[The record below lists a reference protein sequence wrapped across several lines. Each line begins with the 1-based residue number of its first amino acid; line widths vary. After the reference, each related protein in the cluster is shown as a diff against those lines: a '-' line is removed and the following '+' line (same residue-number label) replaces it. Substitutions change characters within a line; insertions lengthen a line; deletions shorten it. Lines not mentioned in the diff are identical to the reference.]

1 MWVPTYTTVAVYLT
15 TIAQLFPTFRK
26 LLAII
31 HSMQNHAYLIILN
44 QKINTKTKSPM
55 LLTQPVL

>member
-1 MWVPTYTTVAVYLT
+1 MWASTYTTVVVYLT

-31 HSMQNHAYLIILN
+31 HSMKNDAHLIILN
-44 QKINTKTKSPM
+44 QKINTNTKSRL
-55 LLTQPVL
+55 LLTQLVL

>member
-44 QKINTKTKSPM
+44 QKINKKTHM
-55 LLTQPVL
+55 VL